1 MEDFRTSTDCS
12 QVALLK
18 LGESPLSLFDRAPC
32 MPYSYPSAEGLFIP
46 VPNEKE
52 EVSNPTMLPE
62 VELYV
67 SLGDRYSL
75 FGSLRLSHG
84 RLYQIDSNSI
94 FPRKKR

>member
-1 MEDFRTSTDCS
+1 MKIF
-12 QVALLK
+12 
-18 LGESPLSLFDRAPC
+18 LGESPLSLFDREPLVCPIHTPPQREEEA
-32 MPYSYPSAEGLFIP
+32 

-67 SLGDRYSL
+67 SLGDRYYL